1 MMDHSSDDDDYTADI
16 PIIPTTLLPTSPINE
31 NLHVEEVIHIPIEY
45 PAQIAFFIIV
55 YFESQ
60 MYHL

>member
-16 PIIPTTLLPTSPINE
+16 PIIPTTLLPTSPLNE

-45 PAQIAFFIIV
+45 PAEID
-55 YFESQ
+55 S
-60 MYHL
+60 